1 MNTIEEQ
8 YRAVGYKVFDKNLE
22 CRGFKYEIGKTFKH
36 PGEVVICHSGFHL
49 CDHLVDCFNYYA
61 WDESNRVCVVVYD
74 SRGAV
79 QEKDGDKKA
88 VSEIY
93 ISHEL
98 TWDEVMRACNMGKHN
113 TGHSNTGDWNTGDW
127 NTGDSNTGYRN
138 TGHRNTG
145 DSNTGHRNTGDSNT
159 GHRNTGDWNTGDSNT
174 GDSNTGDSNTGHRNT
189 GHRNTGDWNTGDR
202 NTGHRNT
209 GHRNTGDSNTGDWNT
224 GDSNTGH
231 RNTGDW
237 NTGDSNTG
245 YLCAATPKATV
256 FDLPTD
262 FTHEQIRDS
271 DWYRLLSSVS
281 FTKYVWFNDMKPH
294 EIEQFPSAKIT
305 GGYNRKIKPAVAW
318 RLFWRKC
325 TAEEKEIIRSIP
337 NFTAEKW
344 AAITGIKNVA

>member
-174 GDSNTGDSNTGHRNT
+174 G
-189 GHRNTGDWNTGDR
+189 
-202 NTGHRNT
+202 
-209 GHRNTGDSNTGDWNT
+209 
-224 GDSNTGH
+224 
-231 RNTGDW
+231 
-237 NTGDSNTG
+237 